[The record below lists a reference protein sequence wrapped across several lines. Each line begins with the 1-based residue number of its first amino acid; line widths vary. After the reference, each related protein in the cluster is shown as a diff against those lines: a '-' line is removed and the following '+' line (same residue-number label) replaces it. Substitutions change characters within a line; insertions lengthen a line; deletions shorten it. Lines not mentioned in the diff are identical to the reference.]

1 MNRLT
6 HDPKIPDP
14 ASQQPP
20 GIAPVGRTYAW
31 RTRRSVGPHRS
42 VRRASRSA
50 TGERLRPADRDY
62 LVLVALTGRPDG
74 RVRLNKLARDHGWE
88 PAQVSP
94 GT

>member
-1 MNRLT
+1 
-6 HDPKIPDP
+6 
-14 ASQQPP
+14 
-20 GIAPVGRTYAW
+20 
-31 RTRRSVGPHRS
+31 